1 MKLTA
6 ILSQALAGWLLILRG
21 KPDWQQRFTLT
32 WPGLVTA
39 LLIFALAAF
48 VAIIFASMS
57 IGLPSLAGVLAAMVV
72 LALPVLAFWLSLSG
86 TRAMLKSS
94 APTLPLLVPGVYA
107 LTVFLLFEGVLALL
121 GGPIVMLAWI
131 ALAFVLFCLARA
143 ATDWNVGVAFC
154 FAVFTVVL
162 LVALRLALY
171 MLSSTAGITI

>member
-1 MKLTA
+1 MKITA

-21 KPDWQQRFTLT
+21 KPDWQQRFFLT
-32 WPGLVTA
+32 VPGLVTA

-57 IGLPSLAGVLAAMVV
+57 IGLPSLPGVAAAMVV
-72 LALPVLAFWLSLSG
+72 LALPVLAFWLSLIA
-86 TRAMLKSS
+86 TRAWLKS
-94 APTLPLLVPGVYA
+94 PVPMLPLMVPGVYA

-121 GGPIVMLAWI
+121 GGPIVTLAWI
-131 ALAFVLFCLARA
+131 SLGIVLFTLARA
-143 ATDWNVGVAFC
+143 ATDWNLGVAVC
-154 FAVFTVVL
+154 FAVFSVVL